1 MKTVLVIF
9 GITGDLS
16 GRKLLPAL
24 ANIIESGQVG
34 ELSIIGVS
42 RRSVDQFQVLGD
54 HHGRL
59 SGTTSMFQMDLA
71 EPNDYLKLKDYI
83 DVKPDEKVLFYL
95 SVPPTS
101 MGEIIEN
108 LGSAGLNTPEYKL
121 LIEKPFGTDLETAH
135 AMVSHI
141 SGHYSEAQVYR
152 IDHYLAKEMAQ
163 NIITFR
169 ARNAMFAQLW
179 NKEHIEKI
187 DVIALESIS
196 IEGRAGFYEQ
206 TGALRDI
213 VQGHLLQLLAL
224 TILPLPE
231 DDTFS
236 WDSLPDRRL
245 EALQWLQPADPTKSV
260 HAQYDTY
267 REEVG
272 NPDSNVETFVSILLE
287 SNDPNWKGVPMS
299 LTTGKG
305 LDKKKT
311 EIRIHFRRMNM
322 SQSNF
327 LTFKLYPD
335 EGIKIDLVTRKPGY
349 DQEIEN
355 RSLSFSYATDARM
368 PDAYEQVLV
377 DAVKSRKSLFTGSS
391 EVLRAWEIVS
401 PLQKAWAQQTDIQK
415 YSVGSR
421 ARSVI
426 GDLPT
431 DISS

>member
-1 MKTVLVIF
+1 
-9 GITGDLS
+9 
-16 GRKLLPAL
+16 
-24 ANIIESGQVG
+24 
-34 ELSIIGVS
+34 
-42 RRSVDQFQVLGD
+42 
-54 HHGRL
+54 
-59 SGTTSMFQMDLA
+59 
-71 EPNDYLKLKDYI
+71 
-83 DVKPDEKVLFYL
+83 
-95 SVPPTS
+95 
-101 MGEIIEN
+101 
-108 LGSAGLNTPEYKL
+108 
-121 LIEKPFGTDLETAH
+121 
-135 AMVSHI
+135 
-141 SGHYSEAQVYR
+141 
-152 IDHYLAKEMAQ
+152 
-163 NIITFR
+163 
-169 ARNAMFAQLW
+169 MFAQLW
-179 NKEHIEKI
+179 SKEHIEKI

-196 IEGRAGFYEQ
+196 IEGRAAFYEQ

-245 EALQWLQPADPTKSV
+245 EALQWLQPADPSRSV

-272 NPDSNVETFVSILLE
+272 NPDSNVETFVSTLLE

-355 RSLSFSYATDARM
+355 RSLSFSYATEARM

-377 DAVKSRKSLFTGSS
+377 DAIKSRKSLFTCSG
-391 EVLRAWEIVS
+391 EVLRAWEIVA
-401 PLQKAWAQQTDIQK
+401 PLQKTWARQTDIQK
-415 YSVGSR
+415 YSMGSR
-421 ARSVI
+421 ARAVI

-431 DISS
+431 DELA